1 MLKIFQEKFEHLNHQ
16 INYFLLLQKL
26 KYHHLHLK
34 TYIKYLWCLCKYL
47 HYLDESLDNIESNGT
62 RLINSFSYKLNKT
75 IFEDFF
81 WAKPHFDLLRR
92 LKKVVEHLETF
103 FEILFGLAMF
113 I

>member
-47 HYLDESLDNIESNGT
+47 HYLYKSLDNIESNGT
-62 RLINSFSYKLNKT
+62 RLIDSLSDELNEA

-81 WAKPHFDLLRR
+81 GTKPDFDFLWR
-92 LKKVVEHLETF
+92 LK
-103 FEILFGLAMF
+103 
-113 I
+113 